1 MALHQ
6 HRLTVAADRL
16 IDGYERCGTGT
27 FVSGL
32 TDPRLVSAVVLLP
45 DGGNLASSRGAH
57 VRARIDG
64 EIVTVEV
71 SGGINGRVEILVT
84 LDA

>member
-6 HRLTVAADRL
+6 HRPSVAADRL
-16 IDGYERCGTGT
+16 IGTDERCGTGS

-32 TDPRLVSAVVLLP
+32 TDPKLVSAVVLLP
-45 DGGNLASSRGAH
+45 NGGNLASSRGAH

-64 EIVTVEV
+64 DIVTVEV
-71 SGGINGRVEILVT
+71 SGPINGRVEILVT
-84 LDA
+84 IDA